1 MITKGPMKISE
12 LIQILEEHIK
22 EIGDKP
28 VYVLDTENGSYDDI
42 DVDFEGRCVVLR
54 GMLY

>member
-1 MITKGPMKISE
+1 MKISE

-22 EIGDKP
+22 ENGDKP
-28 VYVLDTENGSYDDI
+28 VYVLDTENGSYDVI
-42 DVDFEGRCVVLR
+42 DVDFEERCVVLR

>member
-1 MITKGPMKISE
+1 MKLSK

-22 EIGDKP
+22 ENGDKP
-28 VYVLDTENGSYDDI
+28 VYVLDTENGSYDVI
-42 DVDFEGRCVVLR
+42 DVDFEDRCVVLR

>member
-1 MITKGPMKISE
+1 MKISE

-22 EIGDKP
+22 ENGDKP
-28 VYVLDTENGSYDDI
+28 VYVFDTEDESYDVI
-42 DVDFEGRCVVLR
+42 DVDFEERCVVLR